1 MTDVL
6 KEEFEVVGVTGDGA
20 SAVAMA
26 IDLQPDLVV
35 SDLSMPVMSGLEVA
49 ARLRAANHPARI
61 VIVTAHP
68 GDDLVRL
75 AHANGVLG
83 VVLKDRLNR
92 DLTRALRLALE
103 DRQFVSSASVDA

>member
-26 IDLQPDLVV
+26 IDLQ
-35 SDLSMPVMSGLEVA
+35 
-49 ARLRAANHPARI
+49 RI
-61 VIVTAHP
+61 VIVTAHQ